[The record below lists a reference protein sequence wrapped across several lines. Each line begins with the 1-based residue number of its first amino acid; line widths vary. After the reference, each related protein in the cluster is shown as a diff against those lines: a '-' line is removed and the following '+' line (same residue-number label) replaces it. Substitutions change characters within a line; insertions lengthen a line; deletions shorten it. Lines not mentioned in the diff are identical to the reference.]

1 MNNERKTNSRLKLLA
16 EMNITS
22 LADVSFTLMII
33 FLIAGVSTALSRQQG
48 IDLELPRTTRPE
60 PQTQRGLVISVKA
73 DGQIFIGTKAVTLN
87 GFARALN
94 DQLNKGE
101 YNQVYLHAD
110 RRVDYGTIIEILGL
124 IREQGITNIGLTALP
139 K

>member
-1 MNNERKTNSRLKLLA
+1 MNIKRERKLKFLA

-48 IDLELPRTTRPE
+48 IDLDLPRTSRPE
-60 PQTQRGLVISVKA
+60 PQTRPGLVIAIKA
-73 DGQIFIGTKAVTLN
+73 DGQIFIGTKAVSKE
-87 GFARALN
+87 GFSPALAN
-94 DQLNKGE
+94 VLGRGE
-101 YNQVYLHAD
+101 YDQVYLQAD
-110 RRVDYGTIIEILGL
+110 RRVDYGTIIEILGI
-124 IREQGITNIGLTALP
+124 IREQGISSIGLTALP

>member
-1 MNNERKTNSRLKLLA
+1 
-16 EMNITS
+16 MNITS

-48 IDLELPRTTRPE
+48 IDLELPRTTQ
-60 PQTQRGLVISVKA
+60 PQPQPHAGLVISVRA
-73 DGQIFIGTKAVTLN
+73 DGQIFINTKAVTLA
-87 GFARALN
+87 GFSKALAATLAQN
-94 DQLNKGE
+94 D
-101 YNQVYLHAD
+101 YRYVYLHAD

-124 IREQGITNIGLTALP
+124 IREQGITSIGLTALP